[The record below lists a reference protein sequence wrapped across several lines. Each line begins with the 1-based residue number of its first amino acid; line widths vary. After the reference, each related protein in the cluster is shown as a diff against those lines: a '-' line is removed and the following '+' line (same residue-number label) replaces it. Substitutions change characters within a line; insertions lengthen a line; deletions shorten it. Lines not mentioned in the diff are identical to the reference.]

1 MTKKQKVEY
10 INEINKRF
18 REAKNHGKGNN
29 WWYPKQNVI
38 AYNVKIYEGT
48 DGEEIRKAMTKRQ
61 KEYYTDENIY
71 EILQDYQDREAE
83 QLADEVM
90 EYNLV
95 EDAYFAGRSGGWLEV
110 EYNNGLEQIDDNG
123 IDYHKDDIKEYYK
136 QAKELEKVEGEVRTM
151 IENRTQWYVKYITS
165 KQFIDYIV
173 SELLLDDEA
182 IGDIYKEKAK
192 KLLDKLQ

>member
-1 MTKKQKVEY
+1 MTKNKIEY
-10 INEINKRF
+10 INEINEKF
-18 REAKNHGKGNN
+18 RDARNHGNGGN

-38 AYNVKIYEGT
+38 AYNVKIYAGPY
-48 DGEEIRKAMTKRQ
+48 GEEIRKAMTKRQ

-71 EILQDYQDREAE
+71 EILQDYQDREANC
-83 QLADEVM
+83 LAQDVM
-90 EYNLV
+90 EYDLV

-123 IDYHKDDIKEYYK
+123 IDYHRDDIKEYYK

-151 IENRTQWYVKYITS
+151 IENRKQWYIKYITS

>member
-1 MTKKQKVEY
+1 MTKNKIEY
-10 INEINKRF
+10 INEINEKF
-18 REAKNHGKGNN
+18 RDARNHGNGSN

-38 AYNVKIYEGT
+38 AYNVKIYAGPY
-48 DGEEIRKAMTKRQ
+48 GAEIRKAMTKRQ

-71 EILQDYQDREAE
+71 EILQDYQDQEANC
-83 QLADEVM
+83 LAQDVM
-90 EYNLV
+90 EYDLV

-110 EYNNGLEQIDDNG
+110 EYNNSLEQIDDNG

-136 QAKELEKVEGEVRTM
+136 QAKELEKIEVEVKDI
-151 IENRTQWYVKYITS
+151 IEKRKQEYIKYITS

-173 SELLLDDEA
+173 SEMLLDDEA

>member
-1 MTKKQKVEY
+1 MEKQIKY
-10 INEINKRF
+10 INEINEKF
-18 REAKNHGKGNN
+18 RDARNHGNGDN
-29 WWYPKQNVI
+29 WWHPKQNVI
-38 AYNVKIYEGT
+38 AYNVKIYAGP

-71 EILQDYQDREAE
+71 EILQDYQDREANC
-83 QLADEVM
+83 LAQDVM
-90 EYNLV
+90 EYDLV

-110 EYNNGLEQIDDNG
+110 EYNNSLEQIDDNG

-136 QAKELEKVEGEVRTM
+136 QAKELEKIEAEVEDI
-151 IENRTQWYVKYITS
+151 IERRKRDYIKDITS

-173 SELLLDDEA
+173 SEMLLDDEA